1 MRNIREQA
9 ERRSSRRWMRSIA
22 WPQATLAAALL
33 AVGAGGAACGDDDA
47 GGSAARDA
55 RVEGDGSRRDAGAS
69 TRDGALACAA
79 CDVPVAPAA
88 LQTWLATRQYE
99 GFAHEAAVKSSE
111 GPHGK
116 VRVFVNPLLAESLAA
131 GASSHPLGAA
141 AIKELY
147 AQDGTTLSG
156 WAVEVKVAAS
166 SDSGGRGK
174 GWYWYE
180 AFGTSASAT
189 PEVSALGAAGCTGCH
204 AEGRDYVTTTWPL
217 R

>member
-1 MRNIREQA
+1 MSSGVGA
-9 ERRSSRRWMRSIA
+9 ERRASPRQTRWVA

-33 AVGAGGAACGDDDA
+33 VVGTGGAACGDDDA
-47 GGSAARDA
+47 GKGATPDA
-55 RVEGDGSRRDAGAS
+55 RVDGGGSRGDAGA
-69 TRDGALACAA
+69 RDGALACVA

-88 LQTWLATRQYE
+88 LQSWLAARQYE
-99 GFAHEAAVKSSE
+99 GFAHESAVKDSQ

-116 VRVFVNPLLAESLAA
+116 VRIFLNPRLAESLAA

-141 AIKELY
+141 SIKELY
-147 AQDGTTLSG
+147 AADGTTLRG

-166 SDSGGRGK
+166 SDSGGTGK

-180 AFGTSASAT
+180 AFSTSASAT
-189 PEVSALGAAGCTGCH
+189 PVVSAPGAAACTGCH
-204 AEGRDYVTTTWPL
+204 AGGRDYVTTSWPL